1 MAAPINNKMNPRRVA
16 FLGLFIAL
24 AFVMSYIEF
33 LLPINIGIPGAKIGL
48 ANLVIVVALFC
59 IGKRDAFILSAVRV
73 LLVGLT
79 FGNMAMTIY
88 SFAGAALSFGAML
101 LAQRTKK
108 LSVTGVSV
116 VGGVFHNI
124 GQIIV
129 AMIIMETSGLIFY
142 LPFLLVVGT
151 ISGVVIG
158 VISSMIIVRI
168 QKSLRF

>member
-1 MAAPINNKMNPRRVA
+1 MKTRKVA

-59 IGKRDAFILSAVRV
+59 IGKKDAFILSAIRV

-88 SFAGAALSFGAML
+88 SFAGAALSYVAML
-101 LAQRTKK
+101 IAQRTKK

-116 VGGVFHNI
+116 TGGIFHNV

-129 AMIIMETSGLIFY
+129 AMLIMETGGLVFY
-142 LPFLLVVGT
+142 LPFLLIIGT
-151 ISGVVIG
+151 VSGVVIG
-158 VISSMIIVRI
+158 VISSMIIERI